1 MKKTFVTLLSV
12 LCALAA
18 QAQLCNLHEGTA
30 LVYVVSDRET
40 NEVRLDTAFVSDIA
54 SNGGQTIVEQS
65 FCNRKAKAKDSIF
78 DGQDVI
84 KFAHKADGTTER
96 IVIDEEWGTETMKT
110 LRKELAAQGG
120 ILPDETEFE
129 KELDALAEREKGM
142 IAIPLKRDA
151 AKGETF
157 PSAKYSL
164 KAGFMKVGM
173 EISKGKYEGTEK
185 VVVPAGTFDCLK
197 LSYRQKKSILY
208 LPKTQFLTQWYA
220 EGVGLVKEEVTDK
233 KGKRLKCSRTLLA
246 VIPSESR

>member
-1 MKKTFVTLLSV
+1 MKKTFLTLLSA

-78 DGQDVI
+78 DGQDAI
-84 KFAHKADGTTER
+84 KFAYKADGTTER

-110 LRKELAAQGG
+110 LRKEQ
-120 ILPDETEFE
+120 
-129 KELDALAEREKGM
+129 
-142 IAIPLKRDA
+142 
-151 AKGETF
+151 
-157 PSAKYSL
+157 
-164 KAGFMKVGM
+164 VGM

-185 VVVPAGTFDCLK
+185 VTVPAGTFDCLK
-197 LSYRQKKSILY
+197 VSYRQKKSILY
-208 LPKTQFLTQWYA
+208 LPETQCLTQWYA

-233 KGKRLKCSRTLLA
+233 KGKRLECSRTLLA